1 MASYRKYGIN
11 PLLIHVVTGE
21 EISEIPTSPTAAN
34 LPGNYAKKIAQS
46 MNEGTK
52 RIPKNSYTLTCQK
65 CGRNGKYD
73 LGRIVVDKTTSGPE
87 GFQFTGY
94 FRCHHC
100 NTAGQWEIPNHTRT
114 MLQLAVMGEVL
125 GTRAG
130 FDLDKVAFGKLTST
144 DGHTFRLTTDLE
156 EHYLSRLQQEPE
168 DAWLWNR
175 LGNAYYKGGR
185 ADLAVVAFEESLKYD
200 SGQTESHY
208 SLGRILY
215 EEGEGEAAAS
225 HIFRMLLT
233 ARNYERIKPV
243 TLRNILAEG
252 LHILM
257 EILNDLDKF
266 FDFLPKADDFAEERA
281 KLDEN
286 KENSG
291 YLTILDLDINFHEL
305 EGLYQL
311 AEVYMGE
318 QQKKLPKEEQTL
330 SLPGMTSNP
339 VIHPK
344 KKKPPKKKGKRKIH
358 S

>member
-11 PLLIHVVTGE
+11 PLLIQAVTGK
-21 EISEIPTSPTAAN
+21 EISEISTSPTVTS

-46 MNEGTK
+46 MEEGTK
-52 RIPKNSYTLTCQK
+52 TEPKNSYILTCRK

-100 NTAGQWEIPNHTRT
+100 NSAGQWDIPTHTRT

-130 FDLDKVAFGKLTST
+130 FDLEKVAFGKLTSA
-144 DGHTFRLTTDLE
+144 DGHTFRFTTDLE
-156 EHYLSRLQQEPE
+156 EHYLSRLQQKPG

-175 LGNAYYKGGR
+175 LGNAYYKGDR

-215 EEGEGEAAAS
+215 EEGEMEAAAS
-225 HIFRMLLT
+225 HIFWMLLT
-233 ARNYERIKPV
+233 ARNYERIEPV

-252 LHILM
+252 LRILM
-257 EILNDLDKF
+257 EIKNDVENF

-281 KLDEN
+281 KFDER

-291 YLTILDLDINFHEL
+291 YLTILDMEIDFHEL

-318 QQKKLPKEEQTL
+318 QQKKLPKNEQTL
-330 SLPGMTSNP
+330 SLSRMNSNP